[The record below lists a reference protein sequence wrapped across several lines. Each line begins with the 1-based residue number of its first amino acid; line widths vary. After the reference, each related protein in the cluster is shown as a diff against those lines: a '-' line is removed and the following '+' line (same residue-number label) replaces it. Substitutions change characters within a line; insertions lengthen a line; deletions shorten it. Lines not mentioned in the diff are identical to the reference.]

1 MTNHGNGASFC
12 RVYLIPRTRGPT
24 YRQRVTDEYRH
35 TVSASRRV
43 IIASNRLPVV
53 LRAEPDEIVLAP
65 ASGGLASGLRPL
77 HESGDSVWI
86 GWPGNMPRASRA
98 ARKRLACELHDRRIR
113 AVDLT
118 KGEARAYYDDVCNG
132 VLWPLFHYQ
141 IDRIPL
147 TAPEWEV
154 YRAVNERFA
163 DAIAREYRHG
173 DTIWVHDY
181 HLLLVP
187 GLLRSRLPDATI
199 GFFLHVPFPSAEV
212 FQVAPWRRE
221 ILAGML
227 GADLVGFHTPGYARQ
242 FEQAVRT
249 LTAFEVNHGSVVAN
263 ARMVRVGAYP
273 MGVDA
278 ARFTAM
284 ARDAA
289 VQRECAQLAAAPGHQ
304 LLLGIDRLDYTKG
317 IPRRLLAYEQLL
329 RDNPDLRGR
338 VRLIQVAVPSRE
350 SVPSY
355 QRFRQEIE
363 EIVGRING
371 EHGTVEWTPIRY
383 LHQSVSPTQLVGLYA
398 SADVMLVTPLRD
410 GMNLVAKE
418 FIASRVDVDGV
429 LVLSEFAGAAAQLPE
444 AVSVNPYAVDEMAAA
459 MKQALTMEIGERKR
473 RMHALR
479 ARVATQDVHWWS
491 STFICDLNATERTGP
506 ARLVAD
512 LKVPCV
518 GVEDVEGLEVL
529 PYHVRPEAESAA
541 FQFRFDRVG
550 VPRLDAP

>member
-1 MTNHGNGASFC
+1 
-12 RVYLIPRTRGPT
+12 
-24 YRQRVTDEYRH
+24 
-35 TVSASRRV
+35 V
-43 IIASNRLPVV
+43 IIVSNRLPVV
-53 LRAEPDEIVLAP
+53 IRAEHDEVVLSA
-65 ASGGLASGLRPL
+65 AAGGLASGLRPV
-77 HESGDSVWI
+77 HDTGDSVWI
-86 GWPGNMPRASRA
+86 GWVGDMPPHSRA
-98 ARKRLACELHDRRIR
+98 ARKRLACELHNRRIL
-113 AVDLT
+113 AVSLT
-118 KGEARAYYDDVCNG
+118 KAEARAYYDGVCNG

-141 IDRIPL
+141 IDRIPH
-147 TAPEWEV
+147 TAPEWDV

-163 DAIAREYRHG
+163 DAIVREYREG

-187 GLLRSRLPDATI
+187 GLLRRRLPDAII
-199 GFFLHVPFPSAEV
+199 GFFLHIPFPAAEI

-221 ILAGML
+221 ILAGIL
-227 GADLVGFHTPGYARQ
+227 GADLVGFHTPGYVSQ

-249 LTAFEVNHGSVVAN
+249 LTAFEVNQGAIVAN
-263 ARMVRVGAYP
+263 ARTVRVGAYP

-278 ARFTAM
+278 PWFTAM
-284 ARDAA
+284 ALDPA
-289 VQRECAQLAAAPGHQ
+289 VQRERAQLATSGQQ

-371 EHGTVEWTPIRY
+371 DHATVDWTPIRY
-383 LHQSVSPTQLVGLYA
+383 LHQSVSPAQLVALYR

-418 FIASRVDVDGV
+418 FVASRPDEDGV

-444 AVSVNPYAVDEMAAA
+444 AVSVNPYAIGEMAAA
-459 MKQALTMEIGERKR
+459 MKQALTMDRRERRR
-473 RMHALR
+473 RMQTLR
-479 ARVATQDVHWWS
+479 ARVAAQDVTWWA
-491 STFICDLNATERTGP
+491 STFLSDLQSRERVDLLG
-506 ARLVAD
+506 LIAD
-512 LKVPCV
+512 LEVPAV
-518 GVEDVEGLEVL
+518 GIEDVEALEVL
-529 PYHVRPEAESAA
+529 THHVGPRSEPPP
-541 FQFRFDRVG
+541 FQLRLDRLG